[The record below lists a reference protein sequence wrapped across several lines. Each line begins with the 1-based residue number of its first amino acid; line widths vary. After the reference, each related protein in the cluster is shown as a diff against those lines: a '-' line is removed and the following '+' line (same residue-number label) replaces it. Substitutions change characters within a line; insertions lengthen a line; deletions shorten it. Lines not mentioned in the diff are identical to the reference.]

1 MYRWTLRAAAPSRA
15 GLRPRTPPRRLPRRV
30 GLRYSRRVSQ
40 PPVILSIAGYDPIS
54 GAGITA
60 DIKTAAAQNCYAITC
75 ITALTVQSTQ
85 GVAAVRPIDA
95 ELVARTLAALADDLE
110 IAAVRIGM
118 LGAGEVAAAVA
129 GFLTEKRLPNVVL
142 DPVIRSSSGAK
153 LLDDRGQQV
162 LVSRLLP
169 LCDVITPNI
178 DEAPVLAGTEG
189 VDADAPWEKV
199 LPRLRE
205 MAGKLRELG
214 SRSVV
219 ITGGHL
225 TQANDYL
232 LYQSAG
238 SVVEEVFPG
247 EHLDSRSTHG
257 TGCAFATALACQL
270 AHGNTLPG
278 AVRAAKEYVRKAI
291 ANAYPVGK
299 GMGPINHE
307 V

>member
-1 MYRWTLRAAAPSRA
+1 M
-15 GLRPRTPPRRLPRRV
+15 
-30 GLRYSRRVSQ
+30 RYSRPVSQ

-60 DIKTAAAQNCYAITC
+60 DIKTSAAHHCYAITC

-85 GVAAVRPIDA
+85 GVAAVRPLDP
-95 ELVARTLAALADDLE
+95 ELVAQTLASLADDVE

-118 LGAGEVAAAVA
+118 LGSGEVAATVA
-129 GFLTEKRLPNVVL
+129 GFLAERRPPNIVL
-142 DPVIRSSSGAK
+142 DPVIRSSSGAT
-153 LLDDRGQQV
+153 LLDDVGLEFLRGAMI
-162 LVSRLLP
+162 P
-169 LCDVITPNI
+169 LCDVITPNV
-178 DEAPVLAGTEG
+178 DEAAMLAGTERLDG
-189 VDADAPWEKV
+189 DAPWEKV

-232 LYQSAG
+232 LYG
-238 SVVEEVFPG
+238 EGTEEIFPG
-247 EHLDSRSTHG
+247 GRLESQATHG
-257 TGCAFATALACQL
+257 TGCAFATAVACQL
-270 AHGNTLPG
+270 ARGSALPE

-291 ANAYPVGK
+291 TAAYHLGK
-299 GMGPINHE
+299 GMGPINHQ